1 MLSESLLATRTNN
14 MGSSAIRE
22 ILKVVAKPGI
32 VSLAGGIPAPEAFPM
47 QHINT
52 LTQLVLEK
60 YGSTAL
66 QYGTTEGFMPLREAL
81 VGYFKGLGITSTAE
95 EINITTGSQG
105 VLDSLAKI
113 FISPGD
119 PLAVE
124 APTYLGAIQAFNPY
138 EPNYVQMETDED
150 GLIPE
155 SMEEVIKKH
164 HPKMVYL
171 IPTFQNPTGRTIP
184 VERRKKIAEI
194 AKATDTLVI
203 EDDPYGQLRYRGEF
217 QTPIKVFA
225 PDHVIYCGTFSKIF
239 APGLRLGFYL
249 APKFVREWLVKA
261 KQGVDLHTSSL
272 SQTLATEFLNGGYLE
287 SHLPNIIEL
296 YRPRQ
301 EAMLNAMEK
310 FFPDSFTW
318 SKPEGGMFIWAE
330 GPKGMNIIE
339 LYNEAIENH
348 VAFVPGKYFYTDKGA
363 GEETMRLNFTMADEE
378 TITAAIER
386 LAQAMNKV
394 VTR

>member
-47 QHINT
+47 QHINK
-52 LTQLVLEK
+52 LTQQVLEK

-81 VGYFKGLGITSTAE
+81 VEYFKGLGITSTAE

-287 SHLPNIIEL
+287 NHLPKIIEL

-330 GPKGMNIIE
+330 GPKGMNILE

-363 GEETMRLNFTMADEE
+363 GEETMRLNFTMADEA

>member
-1 MLSESLLATRTNN
+1 MLSESLLATRTNR

-22 ILKVVAKPGI
+22 ILKVVARPGI

-47 QHINT
+47 EHISK
-52 LTQLVLEK
+52 LTQQVLEK

-81 VGYFKGLGITSTAE
+81 VDYFKDLQIPASAE
-95 EINITTGSQG
+95 DINTTTGSQG
-105 VLDSLAKI
+105 VLDALAKI

-124 APTYLGAIQAFNPY
+124 APTYLGALQAFNPY
-138 EPNYVQMETDED
+138 EPNYIQMATDED

-171 IPTFQNPTGRTIP
+171 VPTFQNPTGRTIP
-184 VERRKKIAEI
+184 LERRKEI
-194 AKATDTLVI
+194 ARIAQETDTLVI
-203 EDDPYGQLRYRGEF
+203 EDDPYGQLRYRGDF
-217 QTPIKVFA
+217 VTPIKVFA
-225 PDHVIYCGTFSKIF
+225 PDHVVYCGTFSKIF

-272 SQTLATEFLNGGYLE
+272 SQTLATEFLNGGYLK
-287 SHLPNIIEL
+287 SHLPKIIEL

-301 EAMLNAMEK
+301 EAMLTAIEK

-318 SKPEGGMFIWAE
+318 SRPEGGMFIWAE
-330 GPKGMNIIE
+330 GPKGMDILT
-339 LYNEAIENH
+339 LYNKAIEKN
-348 VAFVPGKYFYTDKGA
+348 VAFVPGKYFFTVKGA
-363 GEETMRLNFTMADEE
+363 GEETMRLNFTMADEK

-386 LAQAMNKV
+386 LADAMKEV

>member
-1 MLSESLLATRTNN
+1 MLTESLLAKRTER

-22 ILKVVAKPGI
+22 ILKVVSRPGI

-47 QHINT
+47 DQINN

-81 VGYFKGLGITSTAE
+81 VDYFKDQQITAE
-95 EINITTGSQG
+95 AENINITTGSQG
-105 VLDSLAKI
+105 VLDALSKI

-119 PLAVE
+119 TLAVE
-124 APTYLGAIQAFNPY
+124 APTYLGALQAFNPY
-138 EPNYVQMETDED
+138 EPNYVQMATDDD

-184 VERRKKIAEI
+184 LERRKKIAEI
-194 AKATDTLVI
+194 AQATNTLVI

-217 QTPIKVFA
+217 VTPIHVFA
-225 PDHVIYCGTFSKIF
+225 PDHVVYCGTFSKVF

-249 APKFVREWLVKA
+249 APKFIREWLVKA
-261 KQGVDLHTSSL
+261 KQGVDLHTCSL
-272 SQTLATEFLNGGYLE
+272 SQTLATEFLNGGYLK
-287 SHLPNIIEL
+287 SHLPNIIKI
-296 YRPRQ
+296 YKPRQ
-301 EAMLNAMEK
+301 EAMLKAMEK
-310 FFPDSFTW
+310 YFPDTFTW

-330 GPKGMNIIE
+330 GPEGMDGIK
-339 LYNEAIENH
+339 LYEEAINNK
-348 VAFVPGKYFYTDKGA
+348 VAFVPGRYFFTEEGA
-363 GEETMRLNFTMADEE
+363 GEATMRLNFTMADEK
-378 TITAAIER
+378 TIESAIQR
-386 LAQAMNKV
+386 LAQAIDKV
-394 VTR
+394 K